1 MIELIKL
8 SREDNFSYCFHTAKV
23 MNLFYKCDTLEYIS
37 YINTSI
43 PLISK
48 TLTSLNCWISLLS
61 SSFMALQKR
70 TGDEQ
75 KRKQRVLGV
84 HTANTAGVSTAAHFA
99 RKARTTIFE
108 RTFAPQS
115 LFLSANAGRGTT
127 ERGTR
132 RNRTQGET
140 RSNAG
145 GRSLK
150 SSKMAGRRIIVCC
163 GASIVAHFA
172 RKVRATNT

>member
-1 MIELIKL
+1 
-8 SREDNFSYCFHTAKV
+8 

-43 PLISK
+43 PFISK
-48 TLTSLNCWISLLS
+48 TLTSLKCWISLLS
-61 SSFMALQKR
+61 SSFMALQEK

-84 HTANTAGVSTAAHFA
+84 HTAKTAGVSTAAHFA
-99 RKARTTIFE
+99 HKARTTTFE

-140 RSNAG
+140 RLNAG
-145 GRSLK
+145 GRSLT
-150 SSKMAGRRIIVCC
+150 SIGTEGPTHYYISFIISV
-163 GASIVAHFA
+163 IP
-172 RKVRATNT
+172 

>member
-61 SSFMALQKR
+61 SSFMALQER

-75 KRKQRVLGV
+75 K
-84 HTANTAGVSTAAHFA
+84 
-99 RKARTTIFE
+99 
-108 RTFAPQS
+108 
-115 LFLSANAGRGTT
+115 
-127 ERGTR
+127 
-132 RNRTQGET
+132 
-140 RSNAG
+140 
-145 GRSLK
+145 
-150 SSKMAGRRIIVCC
+150 
-163 GASIVAHFA
+163 
-172 RKVRATNT
+172 

>member
-1 MIELIKL
+1 MLYIGIYFLHK
-8 SREDNFSYCFHTAKV
+8 
-23 MNLFYKCDTLEYIS
+23 NLHPIYFRNAHIS
-37 YINTSI
+37 Q
-43 PLISK
+43 
-48 TLTSLNCWISLLS
+48 LLDFVAIQQLYGS
-61 SSFMALQKR
+61 AGKNR
-70 TGDEQ
+70 DEQ

-99 RKARTTIFE
+99 RKARTTTFE

-132 RNRTQGET
+132 RNRTQADT

-145 GRSLK
+145 GRSLT
-150 SSKMAGRRIIVCC
+150 
-163 GASIVAHFA
+163 SIGTV
-172 RKVRATNT
+172 RKICR

>member
-23 MNLFYKCDTLEYIS
+23 MNLFYKCNTLEYIS

-43 PLISK
+43 PFISK

-61 SSFMALQKR
+61 SSFMALQER

-84 HTANTAGVSTAAHFA
+84 HTANIAGVSTAAHFA

-108 RTFAPQS
+108 RTFASQS
-115 LFLSANAGRGTT
+115 LFLTANAGRGTT

-140 RSNAG
+140 RLNAG
-145 GRSLK
+145 GRSLT
-150 SSKMAGRRIIVCC
+150 
-163 GASIVAHFA
+163 SIGTVMKIC
-172 RKVRATNT
+172 R

>member
-1 MIELIKL
+1 
-8 SREDNFSYCFHTAKV
+8 
-23 MNLFYKCDTLEYIS
+23 MNLFYKYYTLEYIS
-37 YINTSI
+37 YIKISI
-43 PLISK
+43 PFISE
-48 TLTSLNCWISLLS
+48 TLTSLSCWISLLS

-99 RKARTTIFE
+99 RKARTTTFE

-132 RNRTQGET
+132 RNRTQADT

-145 GRSLK
+145 GRSLT
-150 SSKMAGRRIIVCC
+150 
-163 GASIVAHFA
+163 SIGTVMKIC
-172 RKVRATNT
+172 R

>member
-8 SREDNFSYCFHTAKV
+8 SREDNFSYCIHTAKV
-23 MNLFYKCDTLEYIS
+23 MNLFYKCDTLENIS

-61 SSFMALQKR
+61 SSFMALQER

-75 KRKQRVLGV
+75 KRKLRVLGV
-84 HTANTAGVSTAAHFA
+84 HTTNTAGVSTAAHFA
-99 RKARTTIFE
+99 HKARTTIFE
-108 RTFAPQS
+108 RTLAPQS

-140 RSNAG
+140 RLNAG
-145 GRSLK
+145 GRSLT
-150 SSKMAGRRIIVCC
+150 
-163 GASIVAHFA
+163 SIGTVMKIC
-172 RKVRATNT
+172 R

>member
-1 MIELIKL
+1 
-8 SREDNFSYCFHTAKV
+8 

-61 SSFMALQKR
+61 SSFMALQEK

-84 HTANTAGVSTAAHFA
+84 HTAKPLAS
-99 RKARTTIFE
+99 
-108 RTFAPQS
+108 APQPT
-115 LFLSANAGRGTT
+115 LPAKRGQ
-127 ERGTR
+127 RLLNGPSR
-132 RNRTQGET
+132 HSPYQ
-140 RSNAG
+140 
-145 GRSLK
+145 
-150 SSKMAGRRIIVCC
+150 GRRITLWHQFSKERTVPSCSLSFCFHAALSFILFYPC
-163 GASIVAHFA
+163 
-172 RKVRATNT
+172 

>member
-1 MIELIKL
+1 
-8 SREDNFSYCFHTAKV
+8 
-23 MNLFYKCDTLEYIS
+23 MNLFYKCYTLEYIS
-37 YINTSI
+37 YIKISI
-43 PLISK
+43 PFISE
-48 TLTSLNCWISLLS
+48 TLTSLSCWISLLS
-61 SSFMALQKR
+61 SSFMALQEK

-84 HTANTAGVSTAAHFA
+84 HTAQTAGVSTAAHFA

-132 RNRTQGET
+132 RNQTQGET
-140 RSNAG
+140 RLNAG
-145 GRSLK
+145 GRSLT
-150 SSKMAGRRIIVCC
+150 SIGTEGPTHYFISFIISV
-163 GASIVAHFA
+163 IP
-172 RKVRATNT
+172 

>member
-61 SSFMALQKR
+61 SSFMALQER

-84 HTANTAGVSTAAHFA
+84 HTAKTAGVSTAATLLAKRGQRLLNGPSRHSPYSFQRTRDEA
-99 RKARTTIFE
+99 RPNVGRDAIERRAR
-108 RTFAPQS
+108 RD
-115 LFLSANAGRGTT
+115 
-127 ERGTR
+127 
-132 RNRTQGET
+132 
-140 RSNAG
+140 
-145 GRSLK
+145 
-150 SSKMAGRRIIVCC
+150 
-163 GASIVAHFA
+163 
-172 RKVRATNT
+172 

>member
-23 MNLFYKCDTLEYIS
+23 MNLFYKCYTLEYIS
-37 YINTSI
+37 YIKISI
-43 PLISK
+43 PFISE
-48 TLTSLNCWISLLS
+48 TLTSLSCWISLLS
-61 SSFMALQKR
+61 SSFMALQEK

-99 RKARTTIFE
+99 HKARTTTFE
-108 RTFAPQS
+108 QTFAPQS

-140 RSNAG
+140 RLNAG
-145 GRSLK
+145 GRSLT
-150 SSKMAGRRIIVCC
+150 
-163 GASIVAHFA
+163 SIGTVMKIC
-172 RKVRATNT
+172 R

>member
-61 SSFMALQKR
+61 SSFMALQER
-70 TGDEQ
+70 TGMNKSESSEFWAYIRP
-75 KRKQRVLGV
+75 KPL
-84 HTANTAGVSTAAHFA
+84 AS
-99 RKARTTIFE
+99 
-108 RTFAPQS
+108 APQPTLPAKRGQRLLNGPS
-115 LFLSANAGRGTT
+115 RHSPYTFQRTRDEARPNVGRDAI
-127 ERGTR
+127 ERRAR
-132 RNRTQGET
+132 RD
-140 RSNAG
+140 
-145 GRSLK
+145 
-150 SSKMAGRRIIVCC
+150 
-163 GASIVAHFA
+163 
-172 RKVRATNT
+172 

>member
-61 SSFMALQKR
+61 SSFMALQEK

-84 HTANTAGVSTAAHFA
+84 HTAKTAGVSTAAHFA
-99 RKARTTIFE
+99 RKARTTTFE

-132 RNRTQGET
+132 RNQTQGET
-140 RSNAG
+140 RLNAG
-145 GRSLK
+145 GRSLT
-150 SSKMAGRRIIVCC
+150 
-163 GASIVAHFA
+163 SIGTVMKIC
-172 RKVRATNT
+172 R

>member
-1 MIELIKL
+1 
-8 SREDNFSYCFHTAKV
+8 

-37 YINTSI
+37 YIKISI
-43 PLISK
+43 PFISE
-48 TLTSLNCWISLLS
+48 TLTSLSCWISLLS
-61 SSFMALQKR
+61 SSFMALQEKN
-70 TGDEQ
+70 GDEQ

-132 RNRTQGET
+132 RNRTRGET
-140 RSNAG
+140 RLNAG
-145 GRSLK
+145 GRSLT
-150 SSKMAGRRIIVCC
+150 
-163 GASIVAHFA
+163 SIGTVMKIC
-172 RKVRATNT
+172 R

>member
-1 MIELIKL
+1 
-8 SREDNFSYCFHTAKV
+8 
-23 MNLFYKCDTLEYIS
+23 MNLFYKCNTLEYIS

-43 PLISK
+43 PFISK

-84 HTANTAGVSTAAHFA
+84 HTAKTAGVSTAANFA
-99 RKARTTIFE
+99 RKTRTTTFE

-115 LFLSANAGRGTT
+115 LYLSANAGRGTT

-140 RSNAG
+140 RLNAG
-145 GRSLK
+145 GRSLT
-150 SSKMAGRRIIVCC
+150 SIGTAGPTHYSM
-163 GASIVAHFA
+163 ASI
-172 RKVRATNT
+172 

>member
-61 SSFMALQKR
+61 SSFMALQEK

-84 HTANTAGVSTAAHFA
+84 HTANTAAHFA
-99 RKARTTIFE
+99 RKARTTTFE

-140 RSNAG
+140 RLNAG
-145 GRSLK
+145 GRSLT
-150 SSKMAGRRIIVCC
+150 
-163 GASIVAHFA
+163 SIGTVMKIC
-172 RKVRATNT
+172 R

>member
-1 MIELIKL
+1 
-8 SREDNFSYCFHTAKV
+8 

-48 TLTSLNCWISLLS
+48 TLTSLNSWISLLS
-61 SSFMALQKR
+61 SSFMTLQER

-84 HTANTAGVSTAAHFA
+84 HTAKTAGVSTAAHFA
-99 RKARTTIFE
+99 RKARTTTFE

-115 LFLSANAGRGTT
+115 LYLSANAGRGTT

-132 RNRTQGET
+132 RNQTQGET
-140 RSNAG
+140 RLNAG
-145 GRSLK
+145 GRSLT
-150 SSKMAGRRIIVCC
+150 SIGTEGPTHYFISFIISV
-163 GASIVAHFA
+163 IP
-172 RKVRATNT
+172 

>member
-23 MNLFYKCDTLEYIS
+23 MNLFYKCHTLEYIS

-43 PLISK
+43 PFISK
-48 TLTSLNCWISLLS
+48 TLSSLNCQISLLS
-61 SSFMALQKR
+61 SSFMALQER

-99 RKARTTIFE
+99 HKARTTTFE

-115 LFLSANAGRGTT
+115 LYLSANAGRGTP

-132 RNRTQGET
+132 RNRTQAET

-145 GRSLK
+145 GRSLT
-150 SSKMAGRRIIVCC
+150 SIGTEGPTHYFISFIISV
-163 GASIVAHFA
+163 IP
-172 RKVRATNT
+172 

>member
-23 MNLFYKCDTLEYIS
+23 MNLFYRCDTLEYIS

-43 PLISK
+43 PLISE
-48 TLTSLNCWISLLS
+48 TLTSLSCWISLLS
-61 SSFMALQKR
+61 SSFMALQEK

-84 HTANTAGVSTAAHFA
+84 HTAQTAGVSTAAHFA
-99 RKARTTIFE
+99 RKARATTFE

-115 LFLSANAGRGTT
+115 LYLSANAGLGTT

-132 RNRTQGET
+132 RNQTQGET
-140 RSNAG
+140 RLNAG
-145 GRSLK
+145 GRSLT
-150 SSKMAGRRIIVCC
+150 
-163 GASIVAHFA
+163 SIGTVMKIC
-172 RKVRATNT
+172 R

>member
-37 YINTSI
+37 YIKISI
-43 PLISK
+43 PFISE
-48 TLTSLNCWISLLS
+48 TLTSLSCWISLLS
-61 SSFMALQKR
+61 SSFMALQEK

-99 RKARTTIFE
+99 HKARTTIFE

-140 RSNAG
+140 RLNAG
-145 GRSLK
+145 GRSLT
-150 SSKMAGRRIIVCC
+150 
-163 GASIVAHFA
+163 SIGL
-172 RKVRATNT
+172 

>member
-1 MIELIKL
+1 ML
-8 SREDNFSYCFHTAKV
+8 
-23 MNLFYKCDTLEYIS
+23 YIGI
-37 YINTSI
+37 YFLHKISI
-43 PLISK
+43 PFISK
-48 TLTSLNCWISLLS
+48 TLTSLSCWISLLS
-61 SSFMALQKR
+61 SSFMALQEK

-84 HTANTAGVSTAAHFA
+84 HTAKTAGVSTAAHFA
-99 RKARTTIFE
+99 RKARTTTFE

-140 RSNAG
+140 RLNAG
-145 GRSLK
+145 GRSLT
-150 SSKMAGRRIIVCC
+150 SIGTEGPTHYYISFIISV
-163 GASIVAHFA
+163 IP
-172 RKVRATNT
+172 

>member
-61 SSFMALQKR
+61 SSFMALQER

-75 KRKQRVLGV
+75 KRKQRVLGI
-84 HTANTAGVSTAAHFA
+84 HTAKTAGVSTAATLPAKRGQRFLNGPSRHSPYTFQRTRDEA
-99 RKARTTIFE
+99 RPNVGRDAIERRAR
-108 RTFAPQS
+108 RD
-115 LFLSANAGRGTT
+115 
-127 ERGTR
+127 
-132 RNRTQGET
+132 
-140 RSNAG
+140 
-145 GRSLK
+145 
-150 SSKMAGRRIIVCC
+150 
-163 GASIVAHFA
+163 
-172 RKVRATNT
+172 

>member
-43 PLISK
+43 PFISK
-48 TLTSLNCWISLLS
+48 TLSSLNCQISLLS

-84 HTANTAGVSTAAHFA
+84 HTAKTAGVSTAAHFA
-99 RKARTTIFE
+99 RKARTTTFE

-132 RNRTQGET
+132 RNQTQADT
-140 RSNAG
+140 RLNAG
-145 GRSLK
+145 GRSLT
-150 SSKMAGRRIIVCC
+150 SIGTEGPTHYFISFIISV
-163 GASIVAHFA
+163 IP
-172 RKVRATNT
+172 

>member
-1 MIELIKL
+1 
-8 SREDNFSYCFHTAKV
+8 

-43 PLISK
+43 PFISK

-61 SSFMALQKR
+61 SSFMALQER

-99 RKARTTIFE
+99 HKARTTTFE

-115 LFLSANAGRGTT
+115 LYLSANAGRGTT

-132 RNRTQGET
+132 RNRTRGGT

-145 GRSLK
+145 GRSLT
-150 SSKMAGRRIIVCC
+150 SIGTEGPTHYYISFIISVIHSESTYKKCL
-163 GASIVAHFA
+163 
-172 RKVRATNT
+172 REE

>member
-1 MIELIKL
+1 
-8 SREDNFSYCFHTAKV
+8 

-61 SSFMALQKR
+61 SSFMALQEK

-84 HTANTAGVSTAAHFA
+84 HTAKTAGVSTAAHFA
-99 RKARTTIFE
+99 RKARTTIFV

-132 RNRTQGET
+132 RERTWDKT
-140 RSNAG
+140 RSNV
-145 GRSLK
+145 
-150 SSKMAGRRIIVCC
+150 GRRSPSKIGNGLSTTVF
-163 GASIVAHFA
+163 SSPHKDFHTHKKQK
-172 RKVRATNT
+172 RQKDRA

>member
-23 MNLFYKCDTLEYIS
+23 MNLFYKCNTLEYIS

-43 PLISK
+43 PFISK
-48 TLTSLNCWISLLS
+48 TLSSLNCQISLLS

-99 RKARTTIFE
+99 RKARTTTFE

-140 RSNAG
+140 RLNAG
-145 GRSLK
+145 GRSLT
-150 SSKMAGRRIIVCC
+150 
-163 GASIVAHFA
+163 SIGTVMKIC
-172 RKVRATNT
+172 R